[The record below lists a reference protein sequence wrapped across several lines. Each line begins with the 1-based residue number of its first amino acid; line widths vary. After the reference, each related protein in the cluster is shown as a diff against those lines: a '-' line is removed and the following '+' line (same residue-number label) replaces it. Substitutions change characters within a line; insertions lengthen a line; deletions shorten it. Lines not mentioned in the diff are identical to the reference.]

1 MNIAGREVG
10 PGRAPLVVAEIG
22 VNHDGD
28 PRRAVTLVEHAAQA
42 GADAVKLQ
50 IFAAELLLSR
60 APALAPYQ
68 ERAGETDARAMLRR
82 LELPFDAAERCVRR
96 AHALGIGAIAT
107 VFSVELVAPSAAI
120 AFDAFK
126 TASPDIVHLP
136 LLGALAMTGRPL
148 IVSTGAATLEE
159 VARAAIWLE
168 GPRRA
173 GALALLQCVSAYPTP
188 DADAGLGAIGA
199 LARAFPD
206 IPIGYSDHTTGA
218 DTGALAVAA
227 GACILEKHLTH
238 DRRAA
243 GPDHA
248 ASLAAREFQEYA
260 RLARRAHAMLGAPV
274 KRVQERELDVRR
286 VARQSIVAR
295 RAIAPGQA
303 FTQDNLTYQ
312 RPAGAFEPCRIGE
325 VIGRTA
331 ARPIAPGESLR
342 PEHLA

>member
-1 MNIAGREVG
+1 MNIAGREIG
-10 PGRAPLVVAEIG
+10 PGRPPFVIAEIG

-28 PRRAVTLVEHAAQA
+28 PRRALTLVEHAASA

-50 IFAAELLLSR
+50 IFSADLLLSR
-60 APALAPYQ
+60 APALAAYQ
-68 ERAGETDARAMLRR
+68 QRAGESDARAMLRR
-82 LELPFDAAERCVRR
+82 LELPLDAADRCVRR

-107 VFSVELVAPSAAI
+107 VFSVELVAPSAAL

-136 LLGALAMTGRPL
+136 LLSALAMAGRPL
-148 IVSTGAATLEE
+148 IVSTGAATFEE
-159 VARAAIWLE
+159 VARAAMWLE

-188 DADAGLGAIGA
+188 DNDAALGAIGA

-206 IPIGYSDHTTGA
+206 IPIGYSDHTTA
-218 DTGALAVAA
+218 PDTGALAVAA

-248 ASLAAREFQEYA
+248 ASLEPAQFQEYA
-260 RLARRAHAMLGAPV
+260 RLARRAHSMLGAPV
-274 KRVQERELDVRR
+274 KRVHERELDVRR
-286 VARQSIVAR
+286 IARQSIVAR
-295 RAIAPGQA
+295 RAIAPGEPL
-303 FTQDNLTYQ
+303 TPENLTFQ
-312 RPAGAFEPCRIGE
+312 RPAGAFEPFRLAE
-325 VIGRTA
+325 PLGRPATH
-331 ARPIAPGESLR
+331 PIAAGESLR
-342 PEHLA
+342 PEHLS